1 MTDLEKLRANALNRI
16 DSAERWFKASLFGA
30 ALFEGLF
37 TLGIVYFADFHNRL
51 HLLIVCCTGVIYMP
65 VILGLVALGAYVNRA
80 VLRVLARL
88 DDVDASPSAGSP

>member
-1 MTDLEKLRANALNRI
+1 MTDLEKLRAKALKRI
-16 DSAERWFKASLFGA
+16 DDAERWFKIALFSA

-37 TLGIVYFADFHNRL
+37 TLGIIYFADFGDRL
-51 HLLIVCCTGVIYMP
+51 HLLIMCCTGVIYMP

-88 DDVDASPSAGSP
+88 DDVSPPDSP